1 MRFRAIFFIS
11 VVLVSF
17 GFTSIMAYQYVQVS
31 SALGSFDL
39 TVTEVFAESISGSN
53 SHMRVTMT
61 FRNLGTLPINMS
73 FYQFILYLN
82 GINVF
87 VGTYQAIQDFEPG
100 SNWTTVVNAIITGQR
115 NDVVLEANSTDQ
127 WNWYII
133 TLAGLSV
140 LFFEAEDV
148 GVFYSDVYEGIVT

>member
-17 GFTSIMAYQYVQVS
+17 GFTSVMAYQYVQVS
-31 SALGSFDL
+31 SALSHFDL
-39 TVTEVFAESISGSN
+39 TVTEVFAESISGGN
-53 SHMRVTMT
+53 SHIRVTMT
-61 FRNLGTLPINMS
+61 FRNLGTLPINMI

-82 GINVF
+82 GVNVF
-87 VGTYQAIQDFEPG
+87 VNTHQAIRDFSPG
-100 SNWTTVVNAIITGQR
+100 SNWTTVENTIITGQR
-115 NDVVLEANSTDQ
+115 NDVVLEANSTGQ

-133 TLAGLSV
+133 TLVGLSI
-140 LFFEAEDV
+140 LFFKAEDV